1 VKSTFRFILVCL
13 IVTAMNA
20 SAFATESGTMSC
32 QGGIVSIGDTAGEVV
47 SKCGQPAYAT
57 QREQKKVTEGSK
69 SSRET
74 VITTVTI
81 DDWTFN
87 FGPNQF
93 QYRLLLE
100 NGRVASIE
108 SLNYGY

>member
-1 VKSTFRFILVCL
+1 MKTTLHFILVCA

-20 SAFATESGTMSC
+20 SVFATESGTMSC
-32 QGGIVSIGDTAGEVV
+32 QGGIVSIGDAAGEVV
-47 SKCGQPAYAT
+47 SKCGQPAYTA

-69 SSRET
+69 SSREA

-87 FGPNQF
+87 FGPDQF
-93 QYRLLLE
+93 QYRLVLE

-108 SLNYGY
+108 SLGYGY